1 MQPSPQNTI
10 EESLRAIIPSL
21 DAGIDPDSL
30 AGLVAVPD
38 SMMGD
43 YATNLPLR
51 LSKALKRPSA
61 DIAQEIAEKIKPSL
75 HPMIE
80 KIEIASSGYVNFFFS
95 KTWLQSRLPL
105 ILDAGDDWGRT
116 PVSPQKVLVEYS
128 SPNIAK
134 MMHVGHFRSTLIGH
148 ALDNILRHI
157 GHDVVND
164 NHLGDWGTQFGKL
177 LVAYK
182 LWHTPR
188 TDAPVSVPELEALY
202 IRFHKEL
209 PFNPTL
215 EEQARAETV
224 KLQQGD
230 PEAKKLWQEFCR
242 ISLAE
247 FNRVYE
253 LFCIAFDYQH
263 GESFYEPLLA
273 RVVQEALDKKVAVMS
288 DGAVIIPL
296 GQEGLPD
303 YMIRKTDGGY
313 LYSTSDLATI
323 KWREDNLKPDLVL
336 YVVGDQQILHFK
348 QLFAAAHKMG
358 YAQSTKLIHVP
369 FGLIL
374 GEHGRKM
381 STREGEA
388 VDAIHFI
395 NKSIELA
402 KKIINEKNASLSPLE
417 KEETA
422 KRIAI
427 SALVYNDLSRDRES
441 SVTFN
446 WDAMMN
452 FKGASA
458 PYLLYTYVRINGIVR
473 KIKTEHPEDLDAPS
487 DHTLLREPD
496 ELLLLRT
503 LVRFPDTLTQVTR
516 DCRPHILVHYL
527 EELANVFHAS
537 YDRLPVAQAETP
549 IRRARLSLF
558 QAVSHT
564 MQIGM
569 KLLGM
574 QPVER
579 M

>member
-1 MQPSPQNTI
+1 MYLSPQHDI

-21 DAGIDPDSL
+21 NAGIDPDSL
-30 AGLVAVPD
+30 TGLIAVPD
-38 SMMGD
+38 AKMGD
-43 YATNLPLR
+43 YATNVPLR
-51 LSKALKRPSA
+51 LANVLKRPPS
-61 DIAQEIAEKIKPSL
+61 DIAHEIAEKIKPSL
-75 HPMIE
+75 QPMIE
-80 KIEIASSGYVNFFFS
+80 RVEITPSGYVNFFLS
-95 KTWLQSRLPL
+95 PLWLQKQL
-105 ILDAGDDWGRT
+105 IIMRKMGDDWGSAPSSHKR
-116 PVSPQKVLVEYS
+116 VLVEYS

-148 ALDNILRHI
+148 ALDNIFRHI
-157 GHDVVND
+157 GYQVVND

-188 TDAPVSVPELEALY
+188 ADTPITVPALEALY

-209 PFNPTL
+209 PHNPTL

-230 PEAKKLWQEFCR
+230 PEEKKLWQKFCG

-247 FNRVYE
+247 FKRVYE
-253 LFCIAFDYQH
+253 LLGIAFDYQN

-273 RVVQEALDKKVAVMS
+273 RVVQEALDKKVATVS
-288 DGAVIIPL
+288 EGAAVIPL
-296 GQEGLPD
+296 SQEGLPD
-303 YMIRKTDGGY
+303 YMIRKSDGGF
-313 LYSTSDLATI
+313 LYATSDLATI
-323 KWREDNLKPDLVL
+323 KWRDDNLQPDLVL

-348 QLFAAAHKMG
+348 QLFAAARKMG
-358 YAQSTKLIHVP
+358 YALSTKLIHVP

-388 VDAIHFI
+388 VDAMHFI

-458 PYLLYTYVRINGIVR
+458 PYLLYTYVRINGIIR
-473 KIKTEHPEDLDAPS
+473 KIQTEHPEDLAAPF
-487 DHTLLREPD
+487 DHALLKEPD

-503 LVRFPDTLTQVTR
+503 LVRFPDTLTQVAE
-516 DCRPHILVHYL
+516 DCRPHTLVRYL
-527 EELANVFHAS
+527 EELANIFHAS
-537 YDRLPVAQAETP
+537 YDRLPVARAETEM
-549 IRRARLSLF
+549 RRARLALF
-558 QAVSHT
+558 QAVAHT
-564 MQIGM
+564 MHIGM

-574 QPVER
+574 QPVEK

>member
-1 MQPSPQNTI
+1 MQPSPQHTI

-21 DAGIDPDSL
+21 NAGVGLDSL
-30 AGLVAVPD
+30 TGLVTVPD
-38 SMMGD
+38 SRMGD

-51 LSKALKRPSA
+51 LAKDLKRKPS

-75 HPMIE
+75 RPMIE
-80 KIEIASSGYVNFFFS
+80 KIEIAPSGYVNFFLS
-95 KTWLQSRLPL
+95 KTWLQARLPL
-105 ILDAGDDWGRT
+105 IRDAGDVWGWT
-116 PVSPQKVLVEYS
+116 PVPPQKVLVEYS

-148 ALDNILRHI
+148 ALDNIFRHAGYQVI
-157 GHDVVND
+157 ND

-177 LVAYK
+177 LVAFR

-188 TDAPVSVPELEALY
+188 ADAPVSVPELEALY

-209 PFNPTL
+209 PHNPAL

-230 PEAKKLWQEFCR
+230 SEAKKLWQEFCR
-242 ISLAE
+242 ISHAE

-253 LFCIAFDYQH
+253 LFGIAFDYQH

-273 RVVQEALDKKVAVMS
+273 QIVQEALDKKVAAVS
-288 DGAVIIPL
+288 EGAVVIPL
-296 GQEGLPD
+296 NQEGLPD
-303 YMIRKTDGGY
+303 YMIRKSDGGY

-348 QLFAAAHKMG
+348 QLFAAARKMG
-358 YAQSTKLIHVP
+358 YALSARLIHVP

-374 GEHGRKM
+374 GEYGRKM

-388 VDAIHFI
+388 VDAMHFI

-402 KKIINEKNASLSPLE
+402 KKIINEKNTSLSPLE
-417 KEETA
+417 KEDAA

-473 KIKTEHPEDLDAPS
+473 KIQAEHPEDLTAPS
-487 DHTLLREPD
+487 DHTLLQKPD

-503 LVRFPDTLTQVTR
+503 LVRFPDTLTQVTE
-516 DCRPHILVHYL
+516 DYRPHILVHYL

-558 QAVSHT
+558 QAVAHT